1 VTRNDPS
8 PISSAE
14 LERLRRIEA
23 AARRVLEEMA
33 GGRKATPILSALAE
47 LRAALKDVS
56 PSEDVGGSR

>member
-1 VTRNDPS
+1 VTTEGPP

-23 AARRVLEEMA
+23 AARHVLEQME

-47 LRAALKDVS
+47 LRAALNAT